1 MKKYLYRTV
10 SLLFIISTIF
20 TNTTPVFAEK
30 VRFDITIGS
39 GGNDPKSK
47 EALRQTLNKNIM

>member
-39 GGNDPKSK
+39 GEMIQNQK